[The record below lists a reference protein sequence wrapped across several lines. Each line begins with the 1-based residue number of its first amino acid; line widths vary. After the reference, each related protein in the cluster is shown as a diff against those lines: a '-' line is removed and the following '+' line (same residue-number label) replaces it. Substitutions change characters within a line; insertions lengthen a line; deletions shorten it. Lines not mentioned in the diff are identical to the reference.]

1 MLSIGDILPPFATL
15 TAPLFPTQCLPIHN
29 LHPRHFFAAI
39 MYITPPPPLTQK
51 FLRKDPDDKNY
62 LLTPS

>member
-15 TAPLFPTQCLPIHN
+15 TSPLFPTQCLPIHN

-39 MYITPPPPLTQK
+39 MYINPPLYPRGS
-51 FLRKDPDDKNY
+51 FEE
-62 LLTPS
+62 TPMTTSSAPCP